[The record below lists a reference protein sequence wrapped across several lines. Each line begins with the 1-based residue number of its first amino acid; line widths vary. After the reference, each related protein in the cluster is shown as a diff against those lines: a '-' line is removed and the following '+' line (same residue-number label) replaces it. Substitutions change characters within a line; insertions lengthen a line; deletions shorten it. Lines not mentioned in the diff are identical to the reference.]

1 MGLGKTIQMISFLAS
16 VKFSKMRSFGFN
28 YIGLGPTLIITPTTL
43 IAQWVDEFHEWW
55 PFFRVAVLHE
65 TGTFDETP
73 KRKLINKIF
82 KCNGIL
88 ITTYSS
94 LLIYEQDLIG
104 YNWHY
109 VILDE
114 VRRKQISLV

>member
-1 MGLGKTIQMISFLAS
+1 MISFLAS
-16 VKFSKMRSFGFN
+16 IKYSKIRSIGFN

-43 IAQWVDEFHEWW
+43 ISQWVDEFHQWW
-55 PFFRVAVLHE
+55 PYFRVGVLHDI
-65 TGTFDETP
+65 GNFQETP
-73 KRKLINKIF
+73 KYKLINEIF

-94 LLIYEQDLIG
+94 LLIYEQHLTS

-109 VILDE
+109 VVLDE
-114 VRRKQISLV
+114 VSKDSY